1 MSSFDSVLTPE
12 DIEYIFSLPEVQ
24 AAKTKIDG
32 VSEGKIYFKIALTDS
47 IRAALQSRF
56 GLTFEGISELPMRW
70 IKGDT
75 TPHIDRAVS
84 AFENT
89 YIVYLNDS
97 PGEFLV
103 GDASYPIAQNTG
115 YVFSEGV
122 PHSTAHT
129 GGEPRLLLGPM
140 NELAEPV
147 GGGIVVY
154 YYASQADASGEINNI
169 FNSFTYE
176 VLSGGTSATHWIIDH
191 NVPGGVGPTTGVVYN
206 GEFLIA
212 SGVYHLYPVVIRYY
226 TNQGN
231 ADYPNTVDPYL
242 PLPVA
247 FGGSYTIGNDLHNV
261 LSSITGSW
269 RISSVS
275 SIGASNPAVVYPM
288 GSTLLGDGETTGFYN
303 LYPAAPCFLEGSQI
317 LCQVD
322 GVERYLPIESLRPGT
337 LVKTSRD
344 GFKRVELI
352 GRGEIVNS
360 GTTDRIETRLYK
372 CDKTAYP
379 ELTEDLYITGGHG
392 ILVST
397 LTDAQRAKTIEL
409 VGDTYVTDRKYR
421 LMACVD
427 ERAIPW
433 ASEGT
438 YPIWQFA
445 LECPNEGMN
454 YGVYANGGLLVE
466 SCSLRFMKQKA
477 NMVLM

>member
-1 MSSFDSVLTPE
+1 
-12 DIEYIFSLPEVQ
+12 
-24 AAKTKIDG
+24 
-32 VSEGKIYFKIALTDS
+32 
-47 IRAALQSRF
+47 
-56 GLTFEGISELPMRW
+56 
-70 IKGDT
+70 
-75 TPHIDRAVS
+75 
-84 AFENT
+84 
-89 YIVYLNDS
+89 
-97 PGEFLV
+97 
-103 GDASYPIAQNTG
+103 
-115 YVFSEGV
+115 
-122 PHSTAHT
+122 
-129 GGEPRLLLGPM
+129 
-140 NELAEPV
+140 
-147 GGGIVVY
+147 
-154 YYASQADASGEINNI
+154 
-169 FNSFTYE
+169 
-176 VLSGGTSATHWIIDH
+176 
-191 NVPGGVGPTTGVVYN
+191 
-206 GEFLIA
+206 
-212 SGVYHLYPVVIRYY
+212 
-226 TNQGN
+226 
-231 ADYPNTVDPYL
+231 
-242 PLPVA
+242 
-247 FGGSYTIGNDLHNV
+247 
-261 LSSITGSW
+261 
-269 RISSVS
+269 
-275 SIGASNPAVVYPM
+275 M

-372 CDKTAYP
+372 CAKTAYP